1 MYHTKS
7 KLTTHGREKVLENYL
22 IVHKSI
28 LPDYF
33 EAVLKAKHMLE
44 DGTATNVM
52 QATKMVG
59 ISRSTYYKY
68 KDFILEPTKISDG
81 RKAVISMLLYHETGI
96 LSAVLSKISENGAS
110 VLTITQSLPI
120 RGKAS
125 VTITLD
131 ISEILTPINK
141 LLKELEESLGVEN
154 IKLIAV
160 D

>member
-1 MYHTKS
+1 M
-7 KLTTHGREKVLENYL
+7 LENYL

-28 LPDYF
+28 LPDYY
-33 EAVLKAKHMLE
+33 EAVLKAKHLLE
-44 DGTATNVM
+44 EGVASNVM

-59 ISRSTYYKY
+59 ISRSTFYKY

-96 LSAVLSKISENGAS
+96 LSAVLSKISENGAN

-131 ISEILTPINK
+131 ISEMLTPINK

-154 IKLIAV
+154 IKLIAI

>member
-1 MYHTKS
+1 M
-7 KLTTHGREKVLENYL
+7 EKKMLENYL

-33 EAVLKAKHMLE
+33 DSVLEAKHLLEEGKAK
-44 DGTATNVM
+44 NVM

-68 KDFILEPTKISDG
+68 KDFILEPIRMTEG
-81 RKAVISMLLYHETGI
+81 RKAVISMLLSHETGI
-96 LSAVLSKISENGAS
+96 LSHVLAKISEAGAS
-110 VLTITQSLPI
+110 ILTITQSLPVHA
-120 RGKAS
+120 KAS

-131 ISEILTPINK
+131 ISRMPSQISS
-141 LLKELEESLGVEN
+141 LLKEIDDCQGVEN
-154 IKLIAV
+154 TKLIAI